1 VRFRQRQIDLA
12 ERMQPGFNVHA
23 EERAHAA
30 RMAARLKAAS

>member
-12 ERMQPGFNVHA
+12 EKMQPGFKHDA

-30 RMAARLKAAS
+30 RMAAKRVAAR